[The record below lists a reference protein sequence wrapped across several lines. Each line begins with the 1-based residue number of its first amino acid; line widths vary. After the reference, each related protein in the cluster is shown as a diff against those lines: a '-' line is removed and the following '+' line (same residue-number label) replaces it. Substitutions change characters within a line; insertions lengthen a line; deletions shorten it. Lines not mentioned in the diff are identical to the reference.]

1 MGRRNTRRRAVDLS
15 GSSVGCAVDTVGE
28 SASAHVTSSADHAS
42 TWELVEGAF
51 FAQGVEDDLAAI
63 QQYAALPAE
72 AIFDIENH
80 VSRKKRLR
88 WLGYA
93 VGAMGVLAVATIGIV
108 RAAGHKSAAIAVVS
122 GSGAGGPVA
131 EALGASTRASMPSLP
146 SGLGE
151 APGTSAAGAPARE
164 PVPVQAEPAMPA
176 PTVAAASTAPVAADP
191 AAPVAVGKTDPL
203 AAQAEPVKLAAVA
216 AVAGP
221 SAPAA
226 TAPLPPAPAPA
237 VPAVAVGTP
246 SPSPGAAL
254 PPVPVAA
261 PVATAPV
268 AAAPLPAPA
277 PAVGKPA
284 AIAAQDKTAEPVKG
298 NDQGA
303 DPATLCR
310 DGLQKKQSKAI
321 VSSCGDAVEVD
332 ASLAPPLLKWA
343 KAEFER
349 GRTAVAA
356 NMARKIIQ
364 VEPANPNL
372 AEAYVIV
379 GTAEQESSRAS
390 AAKVA
395 YRRYLDL
402 APRGY
407 YANDVRS
414 ALKSL

>member
-1 MGRRNTRRRAVDLS
+1 
-15 GSSVGCAVDTVGE
+15 
-28 SASAHVTSSADHAS
+28 
-42 TWELVEGAF
+42 
-51 FAQGVEDDLAAI
+51 
-63 QQYAALPAE
+63 
-72 AIFDIENH
+72 
-80 VSRKKRLR
+80 
-88 WLGYA
+88 
-93 VGAMGVLAVATIGIV
+93 
-108 RAAGHKSAAIAVVS
+108 
-122 GSGAGGPVA
+122 
-131 EALGASTRASMPSLP
+131 
-146 SGLGE
+146 
-151 APGTSAAGAPARE
+151 
-164 PVPVQAEPAMPA
+164 MPA
-176 PTVAAASTAPVAADP
+176 PTVAAASTAPVAPTVAADP
-191 AAPVAVGKTDPL
+191 ADPVAVGKTDPL